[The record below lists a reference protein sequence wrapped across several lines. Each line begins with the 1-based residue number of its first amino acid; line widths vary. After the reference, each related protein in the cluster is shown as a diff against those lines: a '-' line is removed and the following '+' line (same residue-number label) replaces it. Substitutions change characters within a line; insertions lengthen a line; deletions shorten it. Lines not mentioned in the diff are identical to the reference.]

1 VLASGHPTR
10 REDFIMAAAIIWL
23 VNSII
28 GLMILFIV
36 ISAILSWLVAFDVIN
51 TRNRFV
57 YSVLTFLDSVTRP
70 LMEPF
75 RRIIPP
81 LGGIDI
87 SPIIVLLLLQF
98 IRMVFNNTA
107 APALFQILG

>member
-1 VLASGHPTR
+1 MG
-10 REDFIMAAAIIWL
+10 EAIIWL

-28 GLMILFIV
+28 GLMILFIF

-51 TRNRFV
+51 PRNRLV
-57 YSVLTFLDSVTRP
+57 YSVLSFLDAITRP

-81 LGGIDI
+81 MGGVDI
-87 SPIIVLLLLQF
+87 SPLVVLLLLQF
-98 IRMVFNNTA
+98 VRMLFNNMA
-107 APALFQILG
+107 APVLLGF

>member
-1 VLASGHPTR
+1 MG
-10 REDFIMAAAIIWL
+10 EAIIWL

-51 TRNRFV
+51 PRNRLV
-57 YSVLTFLDSVTRP
+57 YSVLSFLDAITRP

-81 LGGIDI
+81 MGGVDI
-87 SPIIVLLLLQF
+87 SPLVVLLLLQF
-98 IRMVFNNTA
+98 VRMLFNNMA
-107 APALFQILG
+107 APVLLGF

>member
-1 VLASGHPTR
+1 MG
-10 REDFIMAAAIIWL
+10 EAIIWL

-28 GLMILFIV
+28 GLMILFIF

-51 TRNRFV
+51 PRNRLV
-57 YSVLTFLDSVTRP
+57 YSVLSFLDAVTRP

-81 LGGIDI
+81 MGGVDI
-87 SPIIVLLLLQF
+87 SPLVVLLLLQF
-98 IRMVFNNTA
+98 VRMLFNNMA
-107 APALFQILG
+107 APVLLGF